1 MRDDQGHR
9 CRGGE
14 RIPAE
19 AYLRQRPDVAAHFE
33 GALDLIYGE
42 YLLRERGG
50 EGVSLPDFVARFPE
64 HAAVLR
70 MQVELHRV
78 MALCRTSEGE
88 APARAVAPPPEP
100 TWGAEGRPGRGPP
113 CGPAAGPGLPAVAG
127 YEVLAEVGRGGM
139 GVIYK
144 ARQAGLNRVVAL
156 KLIAAG
162 DLAG

>member
-33 GALDLIYGE
+33 SALDLIYGE

-50 EGVSLPDFVARFPE
+50 EVVSLADFLARFPE

-70 MQVELHRV
+70 MQVELHRA
-78 MALCRTSEGE
+78 MALCREP
-88 APARAVAPPPEP
+88 AAPPPARAAAPLPEP
-100 TWGAEGRPGRGPP
+100 TWGAEGRGPP
-113 CGPAAGPGLPAVAG
+113 RGPAAGPGLPA
-127 YEVLAEVGRGGM
+127 
-139 GVIYK
+139 
-144 ARQAGLNRVVAL
+144 
-156 KLIAAG
+156 AA
-162 DLAG
+162 